1 MSSSSSSLSSTIRI
15 LNLWSSSTLCENPL
29 VRCCV
34 LSISVTY
41 GPIMSLLFISSVSS
55 FAYCFLSVGILT
67 VKTVPCSTTLWQSML
82 PWCSLTRSWVNDRPM
97 PVPVV
102 FFACSHRRETCCT
115 GFSSCLLKCQCL
127 RLSLPVWLCF
137 FHGERHRYKAIVFVV
152 FYGVRYKIIYYLVY
166 LVWVEPYVFLAE
178 AVVVDN

>member
-1 MSSSSSSLSSTIRI
+1 MTGNCLNSLLFFISRVSSIPSMTGIMTSDITTSSSLRQIVLSACFPFFAVYVVYFLLNSRCMSSSSSSLSSTIRI

-29 VRCCV
+29 VRGCV

-41 GPIMSLLFISSVSS
+41 GLIMSLLFISSVSS

-102 FFACSHRRETCCT
+102 FF
-115 GFSSCLLKCQCL
+115 
-127 RLSLPVWLCF
+127 RL
-137 FHGERHRYKAIVFVV
+137 
-152 FYGVRYKIIYYLVY
+152 
-166 LVWVEPYVFLAE
+166 
-178 AVVVDN
+178 